1 MEEHIKN
8 NNYDFFFSKW
18 NTFAFF
24 PTMNMNYSC
33 YTIQIITIRDLSDIK
48 YPYKSANLYHK
59 GKT

>member
-1 MEEHIKN
+1 MI
-8 NNYDFFFSKW
+8 FS
-18 NTFAFF
+18 FQSGIHFLFF

-33 YTIQIITIRDLSDIK
+33 YTIQIITVRDLSDIK